1 MLFFVLNY
9 LIITL
14 IVIMLVLFVGLIFYF
29 RNVVIFILLIDRI
42 NFCKIIIDVY
52 LIIFIVIQ
60 SNLYEIM
67 YFFL

>member
-14 IVIMLVLFVGLIFYF
+14 IVIMLVLFVGLIFYSH
-29 RNVVIFILLIDRI
+29 NVVIFILLIDRI
-42 NFCKIIIDVY
+42 SFCKIITDVY